1 MRIDFIRR
9 HLEVIGR
16 VSRKYPVIGYFY
28 WSFLDN
34 FEWALGYSKRF
45 GLVFAD
51 YATQERIPKK
61 SACWYRKVIASNG
74 ADLSA
79 D

>member
-45 GLVFAD
+45 GLVFVD
-51 YATQERIPKK
+51 YVTQERIPKK
-61 SACWYRKVIASNG
+61 SAYWYRKVIASNG

-79 D
+79 E